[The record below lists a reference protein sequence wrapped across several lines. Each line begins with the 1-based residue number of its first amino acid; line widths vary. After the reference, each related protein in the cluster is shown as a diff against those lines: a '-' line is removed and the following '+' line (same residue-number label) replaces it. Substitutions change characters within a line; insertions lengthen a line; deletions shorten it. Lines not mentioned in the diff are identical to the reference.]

1 MLLDRSFHTVA
12 AKAVVLTELL
22 IAACLWSPRTRR
34 LAVAVAVTF
43 HVMIE
48 LSAEVQIFS
57 YLGLA
62 VLFAWADPSLPWLP
76 GRGRVQPET
85 APDRSIVGAGA

>member
-1 MLLDRSFHTVA
+1 M
-12 AKAVVLTELL
+12 
-22 IAACLWSPRTRR
+22 
-34 LAVAVAVTF
+34 TF

-57 YLGLA
+57 YPGLA
-62 VLFAWADPSLPWLP
+62 MLFAWADPSLPWLP
-76 GRGRVQPET
+76 GRGQVQPET

>member
-1 MLLDRSFHTVA
+1 MSVVA
-12 AKAVVLTELL
+12 
-22 IAACLWSPRTRR
+22 PTRP
-34 LAVAVAVTF
+34 AVAVAMTF

-57 YLGLA
+57 YPGLA
-62 VLFAWADPSLPWLP
+62 MLFAWADPSLPWLP
-76 GRGRVQPET
+76 GRGQVQPET